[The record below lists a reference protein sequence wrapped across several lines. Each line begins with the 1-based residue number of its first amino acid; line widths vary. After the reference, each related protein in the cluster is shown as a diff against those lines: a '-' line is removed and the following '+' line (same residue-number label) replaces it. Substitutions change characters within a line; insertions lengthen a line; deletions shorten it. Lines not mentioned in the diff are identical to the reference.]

1 MELSSD
7 IQNEA
12 MFTGKWMQLSLAEK
26 HGNIAFHLQ
35 FLKFIEVVGSGTME
49 GQRKQDRWEVCSLTG
64 PWGLPQWNCSA
75 ASGATEPD
83 GLSPVLRSEW

>member
-26 HGNIAFHLQ
+26 QSFSFAVPQIYRGGWEWNYGRTEKTGQMGDVLSYSVLAFASVEWL
-35 FLKFIEVVGSGTME
+35 GS
-49 GQRKQDRWEVCSLTG
+49 
-64 PWGLPQWNCSA
+64 
-75 ASGATEPD
+75 
-83 GLSPVLRSEW
+83 